1 MGLYAIGTR
10 RVREDREGRMVGCQ
24 GREGEGEG
32 GREGEEGIRECMQ
45 AGKGIEMKGWGCMDG
60 VIKGARVGR

>member
-1 MGLYAIGTR
+1 MGLCAIGTR

-32 GREGEEGIRECMQ
+32 GREGGRGGNKGMHAGWEGYRDERLGLHGRSDQ
-45 AGKGIEMKGWGCMDG
+45 GSEGW
-60 VIKGARVGR
+60 